1 MSEDNQTV
9 LPASFIALYIEP
21 GRNRPRALREHL
33 SATREHPSATREH
46 ISARH
51 EFCEDLA
58 SMLTENAQTKL
69 WELGVTEHD
78 VLERMLA
85 GLLAGAPVVS
95 QREAVW
101 VVTRLAELLGWPA
114 LTADEPLHRAPDAP
128 LG

>member
-1 MSEDNQTV
+1 MSDDNQTV

-21 GRNRPRALREHL
+21 GRNRPRATHK
-33 SATREHPSATREH
+33 H

-58 SMLTENAQTKL
+58 SMLSEKAQTKL

-114 LTADEPLHRAPDAP
+114 LTADPGAQAQP
-128 LG
+128 